1 MGMSIV
7 DITTDE
13 GTLAEPGW
21 LARAEEVHRELRPQ
35 LPEEYVEKMQ
45 RVFAGG
51 ARMSVA
57 VDDDAVLGVAVW
69 RVYEDTSIGRKL
81 YVDDLVTTESA
92 RSEGVGQ
99 TLLTWL
105 EARARKLDC
114 RALTLDSGVQR
125 ARAHRFY
132 FREGLSVFAFNF
144 RRDL

>member
-7 DITTDE
+7 DITADD
-13 GTLAEPGW
+13 GTIVEPQWLAHAEP
-21 LARAEEVHRELRPQ
+21 VHRELRPQ
-35 LPEEYVEKMQ
+35 LPAEYVEKMR

-57 VDDDAVLGVAVW
+57 VDDDSVLGVAVW

-81 YVDDLVTTESA
+81 YVDDLVTSESA

-132 FREGLSVFAFNF
+132 FREGLSVFAFHF
-144 RRDL
+144 RREL